1 MALPLKFS
9 GGNKIFDMRL
19 IKLAL
24 ISFVVFFGIITTMS
38 LAIPS
43 HIRISKAINVA
54 GSSQTIFPYIID
66 RSAWPHWHP
75 YFKSDSIEQALQQN
89 HIKITT
95 LAVTDTLIT
104 VQWRQ
109 GDRRPVVNGWELH
122 QFEGADSTT
131 LQWYMDFDL
140 PWYPWH
146 KFGSLF
152 YEKTYGV
159 MMEQGLANLKEV
171 VHHQNV
177 SKSF

>member
-1 MALPLKFS
+1 
-9 GGNKIFDMRL
+9 MRL

-24 ISFVVFFGIITTMS
+24 ISFVVFFGIITVMS

-43 HIRISKAINVA
+43 NIRISKAINVK
-54 GSSQTIFPYIID
+54 SDTKNIFRLISN
-66 RSAWPHWHP
+66 RAAWQQWHP
-75 YFKSDSIEQALQQN
+75 LFKNDSTEQALQ
-89 HIKITT
+89 HHKITIKP
-95 LAVTDTLIT
+95 LAITDTLVT
-104 VQWRQ
+104 MQWQQ
-109 GDRRPVVNGWELH
+109 GNRRPVINGWEMH
-122 QFEGADSTT
+122 QFAGADSST

-171 VHHQNV
+171 VQNENV
-177 SKSF
+177 SKPF

>member
-1 MALPLKFS
+1 
-9 GGNKIFDMRL
+9 MRL

-24 ISFVVFFGIITTMS
+24 ISFVVFFGLITAMS

-43 HIRISKAINVA
+43 NVRISKAINVA
-54 GSSQTIFPYIID
+54 GNSQTIFPYIAN
-66 RSAWPHWHP
+66 RASWSQWHP
-75 YFKSDSIEQALQQN
+75 LFKSDSIEYALQHN
-89 HIKITT
+89 KIKISP
-95 LAVTDTLIT
+95 LSITDTLIT
-104 VQWRQ
+104 MQWQQ
-109 GDRRPVVNGWELH
+109 GDRRPVINGWELH
-122 QFEGADSTT
+122 SFAGADSTT

-171 VHHQNV
+171 VHSQNV
-177 SKSF
+177 SKPF

>member
-1 MALPLKFS
+1 
-9 GGNKIFDMRL
+9 MRL

-24 ISFVVFFGIITTMS
+24 ISAIVFFGIITAMS

-43 HIRISKAINVA
+43 NVRISKAINIK
-54 GSSQTIFPYIID
+54 GGKEEIFPLIAN
-66 RSAWPHWHP
+66 RSAWPQWHP
-75 YFKSDSIEQALQQN
+75 IFKSDSIEQTLEQHQ
-89 HIKITT
+89 IKITP
-95 LAVTDTLIT
+95 LAVTDTLVT
-104 VQWRQ
+104 MQWQQ
-109 GDRRPVVNGWELH
+109 GSRRPVVNGWELH
-122 QFEGADSTT
+122 QFAGADSAT

-171 VHHQNV
+171 VHGQNV